1 MKTQWTC
8 KRNDLHY
15 MNLYGFTKSK
25 KIRNYSVQELR
36 VNGNLEVKVDTI
48 IKTDVHIKNSW
59 PQNFI

>member
-1 MKTQWTC
+1 
-8 KRNDLHY
+8 

-48 IKTDVHIKNSW
+48 IKTDVHIKNS
-59 PQNFI
+59 